1 MKQTNMPAPLHIT
14 EHALLRY
21 LERVRGF
28 SFAKERAEIMKICK
42 GTTNGTVKAVGHQFE
57 IRNGRLL
64 TITPPG
70 VCAQKRSD
78 TLARLEGK

>member
-1 MKQTNMPAPLHIT
+1 MPAQVHIT

-28 SFAKERAEIMKICK
+28 SFDKEREAIREICK
-42 GTTNGTVKAVGHQFE
+42 GTLNGTVKAVGHQFE

-70 VCAQKRSD
+70 VCAQKRTD
-78 TLARLEGK
+78 TLARLKGK